1 MTFIRNFITCIFSI
15 IQISMRTIKILLML
29 LLTASQSAL
38 AFNQKTDTV
47 IVTNDSCEIVQ
58 FIVTID
64 NTDSEALWI
73 WLDSNDYGHDRK
85 KAIRRYLMKRRG
97 DFSIF
102 DIGADPNMIGEWWHP
117 SAPKYCFV
125 KYLETGK
132 TFTIVFYSEKALTP
146 DYWNCKNAIDD
157 IRVFS
162 DLEINEYC
170 PGLEAPYSI
179 KRISYPHNVIAF
191 PINADKLSD
200 TISK

>member
-1 MTFIRNFITCIFSI
+1 
-15 IQISMRTIKILLML
+15 MRTIKILLL
-29 LLTASQSAL
+29 FVLTASQSAL
-38 AFNQKTDTV
+38 AFNQKIDTV
-47 IVTNDSCEIVQ
+47 VVVNDSCEIVQ

-102 DIGADPNMIGEWWHP
+102 DIGADSNMIGEWWHH

-125 KYLETGK
+125 KYLELGK
-132 TFTIVFYSEKALTP
+132 TFTIVFYSERALTP
-146 DYWNCKNAIDD
+146 DCWNCKNAIDD